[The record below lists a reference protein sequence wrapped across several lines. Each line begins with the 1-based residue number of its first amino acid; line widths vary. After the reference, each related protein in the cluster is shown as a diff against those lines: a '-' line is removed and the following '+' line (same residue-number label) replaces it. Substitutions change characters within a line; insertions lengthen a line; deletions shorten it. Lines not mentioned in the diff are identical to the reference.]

1 MATTGQ
7 VIDGEPN
14 VACQA
19 LALKRA
25 LVQLVA
31 DAGMTAIDQPTMDLL
46 NKPVDLAYMQ
56 KFGGGT
62 TAHATARATQA
73 SARVGN
79 FAVAQVESHLAAIDA
94 RLKALGGS

>member
-1 MATTGQ
+1 MSDGT

-14 VACQA
+14 VAAKC

-25 LVQLVA
+25 LVQNVA
-31 DAGMTAIDQPTMDLL
+31 DAAYKSIDDATMALL
-46 NKPVDLAYMQ
+46 MVPVDLNHMY

-62 TAHATARATQA
+62 TAHATTRGTQA

-79 FAVAQVESHLAAIDA
+79 FAAAQVESHLAEIDS
-94 RLKALGGS
+94 RLKVLGGS

>member
-1 MATTGQ
+1 MSVGS

-14 VACQA
+14 VAAQA

-25 LVQLVA
+25 LVQVVA
-31 DAGMTAIDQPTMDLL
+31 DAAYKSIDDATMELL
-46 NKPVDLAYMQ
+46 MVPVDLNHMY

-62 TAHATARATQA
+62 TAHATTRATLA

-79 FAVAQVESHLAAIDA
+79 FAVAQVESHLADIDK
-94 RLKALGGS
+94 RITQLGGS